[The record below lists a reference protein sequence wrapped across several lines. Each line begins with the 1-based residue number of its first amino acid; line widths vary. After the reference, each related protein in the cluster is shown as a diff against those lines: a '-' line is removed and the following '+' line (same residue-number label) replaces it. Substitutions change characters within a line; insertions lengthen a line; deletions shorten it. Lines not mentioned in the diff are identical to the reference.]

1 MMNQFML
8 ILLLLMIFWISF
20 IEAMIHKHHRAP
32 VLSGNFTKKILNCS
46 FLSHIYFLL
55 FFKAVKQTM
64 DQGYVTCGLQ
74 LIETVPKILEKKKIK
89 SKHKTIF
96 DAWLELIGKE
106 IAHPNFIHTEE
117 SSHSVENV
125 TNEISKSHYDSLK
138 ILTFCGFD

>member
-8 ILLLLMIFWISF
+8 ILLLLMIFWMSF

-46 FLSHIYFLL
+46 FLSHIYYLSLL
-55 FFKAVKQTM
+55 FFKAVKQTL

-106 IAHPNFIHTEE
+106 KAHPNFIHT
-117 SSHSVENV
+117 STRSPLIVW
-125 TNEISKSHYDSLK
+125 KM
-138 ILTFCGFD
+138 

>member
-1 MMNQFML
+1 MNSL
-8 ILLLLMIFWISF
+8 GLGACIF
-20 IEAMIHKHHRAP
+20 H
-32 VLSGNFTKKILNCS
+32 
-46 FLSHIYFLL
+46 FLL

-106 IAHPNFIHTEE
+106 KAHPNFIHTEE

-125 TNEISKSHYDSLK
+125 TNEISKSHYESLK

>member
-8 ILLLLMIFWISF
+8 ILLLLMIFWMSF

-46 FLSHIYFLL
+46 FFLSHIYFLL

-96 DAWLELIGKE
+96 DAWLELIGIE
-106 IAHPNFIHTEE
+106 TSI
-117 SSHSVENV
+117 
-125 TNEISKSHYDSLK
+125 KS
-138 ILTFCGFD
+138 I